1 MPTDVMRQSS
11 RLPKAVRAGLALVA
25 TLAGGCGMVNKS
37 APKPGPHDT
46 QTSYHD
52 SVGLQIAYPEVNECM
67 NEAAVAAR
75 ETLPPL
81 VNEDPSKLPTFDLTL
96 AEAVQLAVRQSPVI
110 RDLGGTFVNTPN
122 FATTVYDPSLAHSN
136 PAFGVE
142 AALAAFDAQ
151 YNAALFWN
159 KLDFPNNV
167 RGDFG
172 ELFTPTVS
180 QGTTGNFRNELSK
193 RTAQGG
199 RFALRQVTIYDNNN
213 RPFRQFTSD
222 FVGWVEA
229 EWRQPLMRGAGTE
242 FNRIV
247 GTSQF
252 PGQYNGVLIARVNE
266 DVALADFEAAIIR
279 LVNDVEQAYWELSVA
294 YRFLEATLRGRESA
308 LRAFQVEE
316 VRLRAGS
323 GRVDEEAQAQSQFYQ
338 FQAQVEAALSG
349 ELGLYAREQRLRYL
363 LGLPAADGRLIKP
376 VTPPTV
382 TKVVFDWESA
392 VSQSLQRRVE
402 IRRQRFNLKRREL
415 ELYAAQLNRR
425 PQLDFLGTYRV
436 RGLGD
441 NLIGSNNDE
450 PLSNL
455 VAEIAGGDYQEW
467 QAGLEMTFPVGLR
480 AASNAVAHARLSL
493 NRERAL
499 LNESELRI
507 SHSLADAVRRIGLT
521 HSLLETNYNSL
532 NADLRQADVLR
543 SRWVEGLDNINFL
556 LQAQRQVVNSELSF
570 YRSLSDYNLA
580 IRDLHR
586 EKGSLLAYNGV
597 TLAEGPWA
605 ADAYPDAYELGRFL
619 SPRQHPETVSQ
630 PPSISSGPFD
640 PSQPQNTQSMMG
652 MSMEGLSPMLESSDS
667 EAAQPSPATE
677 PDPVQSPSDRTTRT
691 PRVIR

>member
-1 MPTDVMRQSS
+1 
-11 RLPKAVRAGLALVA
+11 
-25 TLAGGCGMVNKS
+25 MVNKS
-37 APKPGPHDT
+37 SHLPGPHDT
-46 QTSYHD
+46 QASYHD
-52 SVGLQIAYPEVNECM
+52 SVGLQVAYPDVKECM
-67 NEAAVAAR
+67 NEASVAAR
-75 ETLPPL
+75 ATMPPL
-81 VNEDPSKLPTFDLTL
+81 VNEDPANLPTFDLTL

-122 FATTVYDPSLAHSN
+122 FATTVYDPSLAHAN
-136 PAFGVE
+136 PSFGVE

-159 KLDFPNNV
+159 KLDAPNNV

-279 LVNDVEQAYWELSVA
+279 LVNDVEQAYWELSVG

-308 LRAFQVEE
+308 LRAFQFQE
-316 VRLRAGS
+316 VRLKVGS

-376 VTPPTV
+376 VTPPTD

-392 VSQSLQRRVE
+392 VSQALQRRVE

-450 PLSNL
+450 PLGNM
-455 VAEIAGGDYQEW
+455 VGTIADGNYQEW

-499 LNESELRI
+499 LNETELRI
-507 SHSLADAVRRIGLT
+507 SHNLADAVRRIGLT
-521 HSLLETNYNSL
+521 HTLLETNYNSL
-532 NADLRQADVLR
+532 NADLRQVDVLR
-543 SRWVEGLDNINFL
+543 LRYTEGLDNINFL

-597 TLAEGPWA
+597 SLAEGPWA
-605 ADAYPDAYELGRFL
+605 AGAYPDAYEMGRFL
-619 SPRQHPETVSQ
+619 SPRQHPERVSQ
-630 PPSISSGPFD
+630 PAPITSGPFD
-640 PSQPQNTQSMMG
+640 PSQPQQTQPAMG
-652 MSMEGLSPMLESSDS
+652 MSTEGLEPLIESSDS
-667 EAAQPSPATE
+667 EATLPNPAAE
-677 PDPVQSPSDRTTRT
+677 PVLEASPSDLPTQL
-691 PRVIR
+691 PSLSPNGG

>member
-1 MPTDVMRQSS
+1 MPIDVTRQSS
-11 RLPKAVRAGLALVA
+11 RLPKAARAGLALVA

-37 APKPGPHDT
+37 AHKPGPHDT

-52 SVGLQIAYPEVNECM
+52 SVGLKIAYPEVNECM

-75 ETLPPL
+75 EALPPL
-81 VNEDPSKLPTFDLTL
+81 VNEDPAKLPTFDLTL

-110 RDLGGTFVNTPN
+110 RELGGTFVNTPGV
-122 FATTVYDPSLAHSN
+122 ATTVYDPSLVHAN

-151 YNAALFWN
+151 YSGALFWN
-159 KLDFPNNV
+159 KLDSPNNIAGV
-167 RGDFG
+167 LGQA
-172 ELFTPTVS
+172 FTPTVS
-180 QGTTGNFRNELSK
+180 QATTGNYRNELSK

-222 FVGWVEA
+222 FTGWVEA

-308 LRAFQVEE
+308 LQTFQYQE
-316 VRLRAGS
+316 VRLRVGT
-323 GRVDEEAQAQSQFYQ
+323 GRSDEEAQAQSQFFQ

-376 VTPPTV
+376 ITPPTD

-392 VSQSLQRRVE
+392 VSQALQRRVE

-441 NLIGSNNDE
+441 NLIGSDSNE
-450 PLSNL
+450 PLGNM
-455 VAEIAGGDYQEW
+455 VDEIAGGNYQEW
-467 QAGLEMTFPVGLR
+467 QAGMELTFPVGLR

-499 LNESELRI
+499 LNEAELRI
-507 SHSLADAVRRIGLT
+507 SHNLADAVRRIGLT
-521 HSLLETNYNSL
+521 HSLLETNYNGL
-532 NADLRQADVLR
+532 TADLRQVDVLR
-543 SRWVEGLDNINFL
+543 RRYRDGLDNINFL

-597 TLAEGPWA
+597 SLAEGPWA

-619 SPRQHPETVSQ
+619 RLRQHPEAVSQ
-630 PPSISSGPFD
+630 PPSLTSGPFD
-640 PSQPQNTQSMMG
+640 PSAPQSTQAYTG

-667 EAAQPSPATE
+667 EAGQPGQYPE
-677 PDPVQSPSDRTTRT
+677 PSSVPSPSDRPVPTQL
-691 PRVIR
+691 PEP